1 MDRSGKAIGS
11 RESVGETESLGTYLK
26 REREQ
31 KKISL
36 RDLAKNTRVREHLLK
51 AIEEDRYDHLP
62 SPTFVKGFLT
72 AYAKHVG
79 LNPKD
84 ILARYDLATQGAT
97 EPHPEASA
105 KEASSQEPPSRL
117 FPTIIIS
124 MGIILAGL
132 VVWYFFFYSPSKIS
146 MEPTPA
152 KPVAEET
159 ASPPPPSPLAP
170 QIAATLPSQ
179 PGKPISLRM
188 KAIETTWVRLKA
200 DEQSEREMLLQPGET
215 ISQEAANQ
223 IYLLV
228 GNAGGLD
235 VTYNGKPLERYGK
248 SGDVVTLIFTAQG
261 VEVKRPEREPSP
273 SAPAEDKGTGK
284 F

>member
-1 MDRSGKAIGS
+1 MDRAGEAIGS
-11 RESVGETESLGTYLK
+11 RESVGETESLGTYLR
-26 REREQ
+26 REREL

-84 ILARYDLATQGAT
+84 VLARYELATRGVT
-97 EPHPEASA
+97 EPHPEPSA
-105 KEASSQEPPSRL
+105 KETPPQEPTSRL
-117 FPTIIIS
+117 FPTIAIS
-124 MGIILAGL
+124 TGIILAGL
-132 VVWYFFFYSPSKIS
+132 VVWYFFFFSPSKIS
-146 MEPTPA
+146 VEPTPA
-152 KPVAEET
+152 KPIEQEAP
-159 ASPPPPSPLAP
+159 SPSLPPPLPLAP

-188 KAIETTWVRLKA
+188 KTIETTWIRLKA

-235 VTYNGKPLERYGK
+235 LTYNGKPLERYGK

-261 VEVKRPEREPSP
+261 VDVKRREQEPSP
-273 SAPAEDKGTGK
+273 SN
-284 F
+284 